1 MLAVLFPSGADLK
14 ALVREASIAALK
26 EYMNLESS
34 HWVASNESGCG
45 GSSSPGA
52 TDRGEVD
59 VSGCSLAMHH
69 FLSALSRVKPSV
81 SEEVCPPI
89 SMCVDYTA

>member
-1 MLAVLFPSGADLK
+1 MVSIFPSGADLK

-34 HWVASNESGCG
+34 RWVASNESGHVM
-45 GSSSPGA
+45 SLLPGA
-52 TDRGEVD
+52 TDRAEVD
-59 VSGCSLAMHH
+59 VSACSLAMHH

-81 SEEVCPPI
+81 SEEVCPQ
-89 SMCVDYTA
+89 

>member
-1 MLAVLFPSGADLK
+1 MVSCVGCSFPSGADLK

-26 EYMNLESS
+26 EYMKLESS
-34 HWVASNESGCG
+34 HWVASNESGRG
-45 GSSSPGA
+45 MHSSPGA
-52 TDRGEVD
+52 TEVD

-81 SEEVCPPI
+81 SEEVCPQ
-89 SMCVDYTA
+89 